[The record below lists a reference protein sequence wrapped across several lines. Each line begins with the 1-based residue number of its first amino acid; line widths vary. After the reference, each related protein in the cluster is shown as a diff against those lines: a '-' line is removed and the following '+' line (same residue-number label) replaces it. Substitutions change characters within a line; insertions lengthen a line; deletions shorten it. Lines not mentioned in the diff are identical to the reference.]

1 MSLECNFLARL
12 QDRALMFKTVRTFF
26 QERAVLEVDVPILS
40 STAPIDPYIDILE
53 TEASFNQKGYLHSSP
68 EYGMKKLLAQGL
80 HNIYQMSH
88 VYRKEELSP
97 KHAIEFTM
105 IEWYR
110 SPFSFL
116 DLLEETRMLITL
128 FLNDLPYEIIHY
140 SFALKQAHG
149 IDPLLLSVEELALF
163 CKTLGLSIESSDKD
177 VYLSFLWDL
186 AEKTLGQNKLTFI
199 THFPASQAAL
209 SNTFEEGGINY
220 AARFECYHQ
229 GLELANGYHE
239 LTDPKEQRK
248 RLIENSLKRNSLG
261 KSFLPID
268 NNFLKALESLAG
280 KDFYGVAVGF
290 DRLMML
296 RHQVHHIQ
304 DILPLTWTD

>member
-1 MSLECNFLARL
+1 MSLECNDLERL
-12 QDRALMFKTVRTFF
+12 RDRAFMFKKVRSFF
-26 QERAVLEVDVPILS
+26 EERSILEVDVPILA

-53 TEASFNQKGYLHSSP
+53 MEAFPHQKGYLHSSP
-68 EYGMKKLLAQGL
+68 EYGMKKLLAKGL

-116 DLLEETRMLITL
+116 ALLEETKELIHL
-128 FLNDLPYEIIHY
+128 FLNNLPYEIISY
-140 SFALKQAHG
+140 SAALEKTHS
-149 IDPLLLSVEELALF
+149 INPLLLSLEDLSLF
-163 CKTLGLSIESSDKD
+163 CKNLGLSIKSSDKD

-186 AEKTLGQNKLTFI
+186 AEKTLGQDKLTFI

-209 SNTFEEGGINY
+209 SNTFEENGVHY
-220 AARFECYHQ
+220 ASRFECYHQ

-239 LTDPKEQRK
+239 LTDANEQRK
-248 RLIENSLKRNSLG
+248 RLIESSLKRASLE
-261 KSFLPID
+261 KSPLPID
-268 NNFLKALESLAG
+268 EKFLSALKALTDKE
-280 KDFYGVAVGF
+280 FYGVAVGF

-296 RHQVHHIQ
+296 RHKVSDIQ
-304 DILPLTWTD
+304 EILPLSWKD